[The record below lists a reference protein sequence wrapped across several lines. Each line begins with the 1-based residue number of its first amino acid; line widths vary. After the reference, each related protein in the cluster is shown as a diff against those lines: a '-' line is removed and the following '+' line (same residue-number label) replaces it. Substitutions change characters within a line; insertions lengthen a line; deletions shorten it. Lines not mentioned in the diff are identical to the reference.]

1 MTMTGPCASA
11 TPRMTTC
18 TQGLILVAVLL
29 LSSCATSTLTPPV
42 TERPQPEVT
51 TLPQP
56 PATPPPATPDPSIVQ
71 PAPLPPPVTTTPAPP
86 SPPPAATPSSTL
98 LASVDTAIAAG
109 ELERAAALCERAL
122 RISPRDAVVWYRLA
136 TIRFRQQRYGEA
148 VNTAQR
154 ALSFA
159 GGNAALTR
167 DINRL
172 LQQANA
178 QLN

>member
-1 MTMTGPCASA
+1 MTTGADTSA
-11 TPRMTTC
+11 ATRMTTW
-18 TQGLILVAVLL
+18 TQGLLLASALL
-29 LSSCATSTLTPPV
+29 LGACSTATLTPPV
-42 TERPQPEVT
+42 TEQPQPEVI

-56 PATPPPATPDPSIVQ
+56 PAAPPVTPEPPPAPTAPPPVSRT
-71 PAPLPPPVTTTPAPP
+71 PLPP
-86 SPPPAATPSSTL
+86 SQPPAATPSSTL

-136 TIRFRQQRYGEA
+136 TIRFRQQRYSET
-148 VNTAQR
+148 VDTAQR